1 MNKFFKRLAL
11 LLAVLMIVSM
21 MPVQLFADNSVAGE
35 EQSNGTGEA
44 SGNSNAVAKIG
55 DTGYETL
62 AEAIAAANGNGT
74 VTLLTATTE
83 LIQALLDGQYG
94 SIDGLTIELPAGD
107 YGKLELGRATKYAG
121 SKTEYFVG
129 GFDSTATNYKAFT
142 NADEIREYKGQSTW
156 TPNCFYRRALN
167 NVTIKAAD
175 NATVTIEKI
184 SADAGQIYG
193 KANAPKYDYVLD
205 VEIPDTNK
213 SYWMALAWNN
223 VTFEGINF
231 KSSVNIESSSEKT
244 LIDGLH
250 FEKCNFNSGYTALHA
265 ANDANK
271 ASKGMGIRFVSW
283 TQDTKDNLK
292 NLTVNNC
299 CFEDCYEGV
308 YTNPVYGVS
317 VTNSKFSNIAHNA
330 VAIQDTPVKNA
341 AGTVIAG

>member
-142 NADEIREYKGQSTW
+142 NADEI
-156 TPNCFYRRALN
+156 
-167 NVTIKAAD
+167 
-175 NATVTIEKI
+175 
-184 SADAGQIYG
+184 
-193 KANAPKYDYVLD
+193 
-205 VEIPDTNK
+205 
-213 SYWMALAWNN
+213 
-223 VTFEGINF
+223 
-231 KSSVNIESSSEKT
+231 
-244 LIDGLH
+244 
-250 FEKCNFNSGYTALHA
+250 
-265 ANDANK
+265 
-271 ASKGMGIRFVSW
+271 
-283 TQDTKDNLK
+283 
-292 NLTVNNC
+292 
-299 CFEDCYEGV
+299 
-308 YTNPVYGVS
+308 
-317 VTNSKFSNIAHNA
+317 
-330 VAIQDTPVKNA
+330 
-341 AGTVIAG
+341 